1 MQAKA
6 IKDRAYEN
14 EFVQVKPDLE
24 HELFFIKNISG

>member
-24 HELFFIKNISG
+24 HEIGLY